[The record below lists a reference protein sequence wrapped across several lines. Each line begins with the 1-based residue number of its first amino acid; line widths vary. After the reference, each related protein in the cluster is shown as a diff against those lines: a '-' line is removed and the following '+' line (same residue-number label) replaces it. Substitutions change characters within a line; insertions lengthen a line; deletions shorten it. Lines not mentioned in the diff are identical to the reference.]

1 MSEHQQKKK
10 RKAQRPVVQQKQNE
24 SPKKEIRDLKTA
36 MKFLGGNTNLAIS
49 LLSRINALKS
59 AETIKDIIVL
69 PSFRFHNLHHKN
81 GRNLEGLFAIDVK
94 SVREPWRLIIQPLKE
109 DDTPYVNSR
118 IDEISQLVKVVR
130 IVEVSK
136 HYE

>member
-1 MSEHQQKKK
+1 MRLVFSSAKVERQCT
-10 RKAQRPVVQQKQNE
+10 
-24 SPKKEIRDLKTA
+24 DLKTA

-81 GRNLEGLFAIDVK
+81 GRNLEGLFAIDLK